1 MNKQSKD
8 KIIVISI
15 MSYYAR
21 QIFAE
26 TKGYEFRKSPLKD
39 CDLNQKIYVYSAK
52 EDKAIIGYMKVSDVI
67 KGNTNQILKATGYDI
82 RPDKQEIVDYYG
94 ENFQRC
100 CALKLYDVT
109 EFDEYL
115 TLKDMRKINPNIQ
128 LPQYYSY
135 IYEGNPLYQ
144 VIKEWDKTFSLD
156 GEVSKTPNKD
166 KAKIL
171 CKGRKRKQCT
181 K

>member
-21 QIFAE
+21 QIFTE

-52 EDKAIIGYMKVSDVI
+52 EDKAIIGYMKVSDII
-67 KGNTNQILKATGYDI
+67 KGDTNQILKATGYDI
-82 RPDKQEIVDYYG
+82 RPYRQEIVDYYG

-115 TLKDMRKINPNIQ
+115 TFCSKK
-128 LPQYYSY
+128 
-135 IYEGNPLYQ
+135 
-144 VIKEWDKTFSLD
+144 SLT
-156 GEVSKTPNKD
+156 SKVRD
-166 KAKIL
+166 EL
-171 CKGRKRKQCT
+171 RVLRLEEY
-181 K
+181 